1 MRRVRMHHKQIIP
14 VLLGLLAGSPVLAQD
29 DAGEPPNPC
38 TVEPIYH
45 CAEAMDDGSYIAH
58 FGYRTF
64 CPESSNDEKPID
76 EVNLP
81 IGDDNY
87 FAPERDDRGQPTVF
101 RKGEHIDEF
110 ESEYTADDIKEGKAF
125 AWTVLKIGIPIDFS
139 KTKDASLDCNKLT
152 Y

>member
-1 MRRVRMHHKQIIP
+1 MRHKQIIP

-29 DAGEPPNPC
+29 DGGAAPNPC

-64 CPESSNDEKPID
+64 CPESTSAENEKLID
-76 EVNLP
+76 EVYLP

-87 FAPERDDRGQPTVF
+87 FSPEPNDRGQPTVF
-101 RKGEHIDEF
+101 KEGEHADEF
-110 ESEYTADDIKEGKAF
+110 ESEYSADDIKEGKDF
-125 AWTVLKIGIPIDFS
+125 GWTVLKIRIPVDFTRTS
-139 KTKDASLDCNKLT
+139 DASLDCNKLP